1 MDQIHTL
8 ITLMYQ
14 LIGDNR
20 FLIDAMNS
28 MIQRGD
34 RLPSIELTYTA
45 GSEYWHSTNIII
57 MGLSDVIDCYVHAQG
72 FNFQPT
78 PMINVNTD
86 YDNYNAKFEKC
97 KGISISMPMTESE
110 CLITGKL
117 FSDTYFLKEKEM
129 SIYDALTVYSLAY
142 SLYHE
147 IGHALHDKDIPEA
160 EPIKREIAADA
171 FAYEALKSMCEIEDG
186 DVLLLGTII
195 GVTHVFNKLSY
206 DQEKVDDK
214 HPYTIERL
222 YQLLVFWGL
231 KDNSPIWDLIIII
244 IKKWCKKNILS
255 MEWDNDNFNSNKE
268 KFTKAYQQFRK
279 IVNDS
284 C

>member
-20 FLIDAMNS
+20 FMIDAMNS

-57 MGLSDVIDCYVHAQG
+57 MGLSDVIDCYVYAQD

-78 PMINVNTD
+78 QIINVNSD
-86 YDNYNAKFEKC
+86 YDKYSTKFEKC
-97 KGISISMPMTESE
+97 KGITINMPMTESE
-110 CLITGKL
+110 CQITEKL

-147 IGHALHDKDIPEA
+147 IGHAFHDKYIPEA
-160 EPIKREIAADA
+160 EPIKREIAADT
-171 FAYEALKSMCEIEDG
+171 FAYEAVKSMCEIEDG

-195 GVTHVFNKLSY
+195 GVTHVFNKLRY
-206 DQEKVDDK
+206 DQEKDDDK

-222 YQLLVFWGL
+222 YQLLSFGGL
-231 KDNSPIWDLIIII
+231 NDNSPFWDLTYNVV
-244 IKKWCKKNILS
+244 KKWCEKNKLP
-255 MEWDNDNFNSNKE
+255 MGWDNDNFKSNKDRFVE
-268 KFTKAYQQFRK
+268 AYRIFRK
-279 IVNDS
+279 
-284 C
+284 

>member
-20 FLIDAMNS
+20 FMIDAMNS

-57 MGLSDVIDCYVHAQG
+57 MGLSDVIDCYVYAQD

-78 PMINVNTD
+78 QIINVNSD
-86 YDNYNAKFEKC
+86 YDKYSTKFEKC
-97 KGISISMPMTESE
+97 KGITINMPMTESE
-110 CLITGKL
+110 CQITEKL

-147 IGHALHDKDIPEA
+147 IGHAFHDKYIPEA
-160 EPIKREIAADA
+160 EPIKREIAADT
-171 FAYEALKSMCEIEDG
+171 FAYEAVKSMCEIEDG

-195 GVTHVFNKLSY
+195 GVTHVFNKLRY
-206 DQEKVDDK
+206 DQEKDDDK

-222 YQLLVFWGL
+222 YQLLSFWGL
-231 KDNSPIWDLIIII
+231 NDNSPFWDLTYNVV
-244 IKKWCKKNILS
+244 KKWCEKNKLP
-255 MEWDNDNFNSNKE
+255 MGWDNDNFKSNKDRFVE
-268 KFTKAYQQFRK
+268 AYRIFRK
-279 IVNDS
+279 
-284 C
+284 